1 MMPLWLSF
9 PVWLGSVALS
19 TFFGA
24 AIAGMATL
32 GRVADERESPLEPQA
47 LTGFIL
53 RDASTAMLAWIAGGF
68 LCGLQSVLALD
79 AALQSVFP
87 SGAVA
92 WVRTLAVVADT
103 ALIVTGLLLW
113 KRLAEARPHGYCVAA
128 AAFALPLYLLAY
140 PVRRPLGGALS
151 RLYPPSAR
159 HATVLFTDDVKDRTQ
174 NGETSRMLDE
184 GEREMI
190 QRVFLLGETVVR
202 EIMVPRIDVVA
213 IEETTSI
220 GEVVELV
227 KEKRHSRIPVYRNNV
242 DNIVG
247 FLHIKDVIASVERL
261 HEMQLS
267 DLVRPAYF
275 IPETKRVDELLSE
288 MRNRHMHLAI
298 VVDEYGGTAGLATLE
313 DVIEEVVGEIQDESD
328 KEAPLVSA
336 LEDGSYRVDAK
347 VDLDELNEHLNVELP
362 ADDYD
367 TLGGYLYGIAG
378 KIPAAGDR
386 FVDSGLEFVIGGV
399 RGKRIT
405 QVLVRAVS
413 PPRTEGAAE

>member
-1 MMPLWLSF
+1 VGIPLWLFS
-9 PVWLGSVALS
+9 ATLS
-19 TFFGA
+19 TYYGA
-24 AIAGMATL
+24 AVAGMATL
-32 GRVADERESPLEPQA
+32 GRVEEERDGTLQPPA

-53 RDASTAMLAWIAGGF
+53 RDASTAMAAWITGGF
-68 LCGLQSVLALD
+68 LCGLLSVLALD
-79 AALQSVFP
+79 LVLQRFFSTLGAGWVLAIAALCD
-87 SGAVA
+87 
-92 WVRTLAVVADT
+92 TLALVV
-103 ALIVTGLLLW
+103 GLLLW
-113 KRLAEARPHGYCVAA
+113 KRLAEARPHSYCVTA
-128 AAFALPLYLLAY
+128 AAFALPIYLIVY
-140 PVRRPLGGALS
+140 PFRRPLGSALS

-159 HATVLFTDDVKDRTQ
+159 HATVLFTGEVKEMAQ

-184 GEREMI
+184 DEREMI

-202 EIMVPRIDVVA
+202 EIMVPRIDMVA

-220 GEVVELV
+220 GDVVDLV
-227 KEKRHSRIPVYRNNV
+227 KRKRHSRIPVYRNNV
-242 DNIVG
+242 DNMVG
-247 FLHIKDVIASVERL
+247 FLHIKDVIASVDRL
-261 HEMQLS
+261 HEMKLT

-288 MRNRHMHLAI
+288 MRDRHMHLAI

-336 LEDGSYRVDAK
+336 LQDGSYRVDAK
-347 VDLDELNEHLNVELP
+347 VDLDELNERLNVELP
-362 ADDYD
+362 AGDYD
-367 TLGGYLYGIAG
+367 TLGGYLYGLAG

-405 QVLVRAVS
+405 QVLVRPAQQSRV
-413 PPRTEGAAE
+413 EGVGE